1 MKYFSNPDGTL
12 RPMTHEEMKGLPV
25 LDGIIRETLRVHSP
39 IHSIMVRRFPPSTFS
54 LSLLPW
60 RSA

>member
-1 MKYFSNPDGTL
+1 
-12 RPMTHEEMKGLPV
+12 MTHEEMKGLPV